1 MDIRMGRTMALDIM
15 LDESILEFEDSFSHV
30 YVDTVTLRL
39 AFSRYSGQITK
50 NLVLLRRKCYL

>member
-1 MDIRMGRTMALDIM
+1 MGRTMALDIM